1 MTQAALTR
9 NLKQALVQSLKENRD
24 VFRDLLA
31 EVIEDVC
38 LANAIREGEKSKVVK
53 RDAVLKGLAAR
64 K

>member
-53 RDAVLKGLAAR
+53 RDAVLKALAAR